1 MTKPRIGVARLVFAV
16 PSFTG
21 FVLIALVSRTYA
33 ITPDNPGPAS
43 IQLTIDSGQNVKAI
57 SPWIYGT
64 NFGWVSNA
72 KFNRSG
78 GNRLTGY
85 NWENNAS
92 NAGSD
97 WYHHS
102 DFGMAS
108 GPNDPPGSAVR
119 GMIQSAAANG
129 QAVLVTVPMAGYVA
143 ADGNGTVDETEIAP
157 SPRWKQVVPKKS
169 TIYPGSPLSTNP
181 NKTDGYVFTDEFVNW
196 AENFKNPSQPV
207 FYCLD
212 RTTLSTVPTSR
223 SGKRTLA
230 APNQAAAAEASQQTP
245 RNHRL

>member
-1 MTKPRIGVARLVFAV
+1 M
-16 PSFTG
+16 
-21 FVLIALVSRTYA
+21 
-33 ITPDNPGPAS
+33 
-43 IQLTIDSGQNVKAI
+43 KAI

-64 NFGWVSNA
+64 NFDSVPNA
-72 KFNRSG
+72 TFNRIG

-108 GPNDPPGSAVR
+108 GPNDPPGTAFR

-169 TIYPGSPLSTNP
+169 TIYPGSSLSTNP
-181 NKTDGYVFTDEFVNW
+181 E
-196 AENFKNPSQPV
+196 Q
-207 FYCLD
+207 D
-212 RTTLSTVPTSR
+212 R
-223 SGKRTLA
+223 
-230 APNQAAAAEASQQTP
+230 
-245 RNHRL
+245 RLRLYR